1 MLRRG
6 GGFVTSESDSVNTG
20 GGFSPL
26 NVFQSL
32 AGGNKF
38 LTLNDCKAH
47 KKQEK
52 KKSQRTIKKQPTVQ
66 SWKRTEYKILEASEG
81 CVICHWL
88 LFPFS
93 PSHNSKR

>member
-52 KKSQRTIKKQPTVQ
+52 KKVREQSKSNRQYKVGNVRNIK
-66 SWKRTEYKILEASEG
+66 
-81 CVICHWL
+81 
-88 LFPFS
+88 F
-93 PSHNSKR
+93 